1 MASGAALE
9 ATPSIDLNS
18 DLGETWNGEPTAD
31 DEAMFA
37 VVSSASI
44 ACGFHAG
51 DEPSMRASVER
62 ASRLGVAVGAHPS
75 YADREGFGRRDRN
88 PEPGVLR
95 TQIAQQLDALAAA
108 GADIRYV
115 KPHGAL
121 YNRIAVDPVQARAV
135 AEAIAGFARAAGRP
149 LPVLGL
155 GGALAEAAHD
165 AGLPFVREAF
175 LDRAYTAGGALVP
188 RSRAG
193 AVLHSVEVVT
203 ARALRLVREGVIE
216 SIDGALV
223 EADAA
228 SLCVHGDTAEAVAM
242 ARAVRAALEG
252 EGVAIR
258 APWRASASRGFGAEP
273 HREARVS
280 KPEVW
285 GGAP

>member
-1 MASGAALE
+1 MASGAVPE

-51 DEPSMRASVER
+51 DEESMRASVER
-62 ASRLGVAVGAHPS
+62 AARLGVAVGAHPS
-75 YADREGFGRRDRN
+75 YADREGFGRRDQN

-95 TQIAQQLDALAAA
+95 TQVAQQLDALAAA

-121 YNRIAVDPVQARAV
+121 YNRIAMDPVQARAV

-155 GGALAEAAHD
+155 GGAIAEAAHD
-165 AGLPFVREAF
+165 VGLPFVREAF

-203 ARALRLVREGVIE
+203 ARALRLVRERVIE
-216 SIDGALV
+216 SIDGGLV
-223 EADAA
+223 DADAA

-242 ARAVRAALEG
+242 ARAVRAALEA

-258 APWRASASRGFGAEP
+258 ARW
-273 HREARVS
+273 ARVS
-280 KPEVW
+280 KPGVW